1 MADIRKITDF
11 GASQLDI
18 YARIPEVQLLR
29 FHEPGPGIFIAE
41 SPNVVKRALTAGY
54 EPISL
59 LVETKHIKGEAKE
72 VIAMCGDVPV

>member
-29 FHEPGPGIFIAE
+29 FHEPGPGIFIEKA
-41 SPNVVKRALTAGY
+41 P
-54 EPISL
+54 
-59 LVETKHIKGEAKE
+59 
-72 VIAMCGDVPV
+72 M

>member
-41 SPNVVKRALTAGY
+41 SFRQSGKSVPG
-54 EPISL
+54 PDGSL
-59 LVETKHIKGEAKE
+59 CWKML
-72 VIAMCGDVPV
+72 